1 MKEGHITVAPDTE
14 ATADP
19 FATPL
24 EIQALVDGPPR
35 IPEISAVAEQ
45 THLSLLPQKVLDMI
59 CRILSPQDLPNFLE
73 AAGMQ
78 LVTKWTRLETLPEE
92 VLDLVCQM
100 LPTEDL
106 LNCWKA
112 IGVDPDS
119 VRPAF
124 WKSRFAPG
132 LDFGFVYE
140 FDEIWNNEDVDW
152 GAVQLE
158 VGRHLSPGAT
168 DGRGMRN
175 RQRILGVL
183 EQIVG
188 LIFLPIA
195 KESEGIYEAPRRSDL
210 LCPVPDPG
218 TCTPMLRTDG
228 FQLHW

>member
-14 ATADP
+14 ATADL

-35 IPEISAVAEQ
+35 IPEISAVAER
-45 THLSLLPQKVLDMI
+45 THLSLLPQRVSDMI

-195 KESEGIYEAPRRSDL
+195 
-210 LCPVPDPG
+210 
-218 TCTPMLRTDG
+218 
-228 FQLHW
+228 